1 MSVVKRDTIEKLI
14 NETKDINVTIF
25 LPTHKTG
32 EEGKQDSIRLKN
44 LIQKAKSE
52 LIEKGWQENKA
63 EELFKKVQSK
73 TEENQF
79 WLHQD
84 KGLALYINEDYFDF
98 FKIPVSPEENY
109 YIAENFL
116 ITPLLELQN
125 HHGIYHVLMLSQ
137 NETKMFQVAP
147 DVTTKV
153 EFESV
158 PTSMEEHLKY
168 HVHERSIQQHTGTSG
183 KNAMFHGQGGDANE
197 DDKELELFI
206 KHIENK
212 VTKYL
217 KKENGPLILAGPEK
231 MVAYYKKANKYSNVL
246 DESIRGNVDNKSAQ
260 EIADESWEIARNYFQ
275 QDIQSDIERFN
286 DLQGSALISTE
297 IEEIVKSAY
306 YGKVDTLFVPMGHRQ
321 FGVFHPDE
329 NRVDMS
335 ESLNGEA
342 VDLINYAAISAIRTG
357 STLYGL
363 PQAEVPKNSGLA
375 AIYRYKS

>member
-1 MSVVKRDTIEKLI
+1 MSVVRRDTIEHLI
-14 NETKDINVTIF
+14 NETKEVNVTIF
-25 LPTHKTG
+25 LPTHKKG

-44 LIQKAKSE
+44 LIQKVKNE
-52 LIEKGWQENKA
+52 LLEKGWKEQRVED
-63 EELFKKVQSK
+63 LFEQVISK

-84 KGLALYINEDYFDF
+84 KGLAIYLNENYFDF
-98 FKIPVSPEENY
+98 FKVPVSADENY

-125 HHGIYHVLMLSQ
+125 HHGIYHVLLLSQ
-137 NETKMFQVAP
+137 NETKMFKIAP
-147 DVTTKV
+147 DQTTEV

-168 HVHERSIQQHTGTSG
+168 HVHERSIQQHSGTAG
-183 KNAMFHGQGGDANE
+183 NGAMYHGQGGDKNE
-197 DDKELELFI
+197 DDKELELFL

-217 KKENGPLILAGPEK
+217 KKESGPLILAGPDK
-231 MVAYYKKANKYSNVL
+231 MVAYYKKANKYSNLL
-246 DESIRGNVDNKSAQ
+246 DEAIKGNSDNKSPKELA
-260 EIADESWEIARNYFQ
+260 EESWEIAEHYFQ
-275 QDIQSDIERFN
+275 EDIESDIERFN
-286 DLQGSALISTE
+286 NLQGSDLISTE
-297 IEEIVKSAY
+297 LEEIVKSAY
-306 YGKVDTLFVPMGHRQ
+306 YGKVDTLFVPMGTRQ
-321 FGVFHPDE
+321 FGIFNPDE
-329 NRVDMS
+329 NKVNMS

-363 PQAEVPKNSGLA
+363 PKSEIPKNSGLA
-375 AIYRYKS
+375 AIYRYKT

>member
-1 MSVVKRDTIEKLI
+1 MSVVNRETIEHLI
-14 NETKDINVTIF
+14 SKTTDVNISIF
-25 LPTHKTG
+25 IPTHKTG

-44 LIQKAKSE
+44 IIQKVTSE
-52 LIEKGWQENKA
+52 LLDMGWKENKVQD
-63 EELFKKVQSK
+63 LFKDIHAK

-98 FKIPVSPEENY
+98 FKIPVSPDENY

-125 HHGIYHVLMLSQ
+125 HHGKYHVLALSQ
-137 NETKMFQVAP
+137 TETKMF
-147 DVTTKV
+147 KV
-153 EFESV
+153 EPDITTQISFESV

-168 HVHERSIQQHTGTSG
+168 HVHERSFQHHTGTSG
-183 KNAMFHGQGGDANE
+183 KGAVFHGQGAE
-197 DDKELELFI
+197 DDENNKELELFL

-217 KKENGPLILAGPEK
+217 KNENGPLVLAGPDK
-231 MVAYYKKANKYSNVL
+231 MVAYYKKANKYFNVL
-246 DESIRGNVDNKSAQ
+246 DQTISGNADTKSVKELEEQ
-260 EIADESWEIARNYFQ
+260 SWEIAKSYFREE
-275 QDIQSDIERFN
+275 ISSDIERFN
-286 DLQGSALISTE
+286 DLRGSNLISTD
-297 IEEIVKSAY
+297 ISDIVKGAY
-306 YGKVDTLFVPMGHRQ
+306 YGKVDTLFVPMGFRQ
-321 FGVFHPDE
+321 FGMFDTND
-329 NRVDMS
+329 NRVEIS
-335 ESLNGEA
+335 EKLNGQT

-363 PQAEVPKNSGLA
+363 PQSEVPDNSGLA

>member
-1 MSVVKRDTIEKLI
+1 MSVVRRDTIEKLI
-14 NETKDINVTIF
+14 SETKDVNVTIF

-44 LIQKAKSE
+44 LIQKAKND
-52 LIEKGWQENKA
+52 LIDKGWKEAKVD
-63 EELFKKVQSK
+63 ELFKKIHSM

-84 KGLALYINEDYFDF
+84 KGLALYINEGYFDV
-98 FKIPVSPEENY
+98 FKIPVSPQENY

-125 HHGIYHVLMLSQ
+125 HHGIYHVLVLSQ
-137 NETKMFQVAP
+137 GETKMFKIAP
-147 DVTTKV
+147 DETTKI

-158 PTSMEEHLKY
+158 PVSMEDHLKY
-168 HVHERSIQQHTGTSG
+168 HVHERSIQQHSGTAG
-183 KNAMFHGQGGDANE
+183 KNAMFHGQGGDKNE
-197 DDKELELFI
+197 DDKELELFL

-217 KKENGPLILAGPEK
+217 KKQNGPLILAGPEK
-231 MVAYYKKANKYSNVL
+231 MIAYYKKANKYFNLL
-246 DESIRGNVDNKSAQ
+246 DESLTGNADNKSAK
-260 EIADESWEIARNYFQ
+260 EIADESWSIAEDYFE
-275 QDIQSDIERFN
+275 QDIDSDVERFN
-286 DLQGSALISTE
+286 NLQGSQLISTD

-321 FGVFHPDE
+321 FGVFDPNE

-335 ESLNGEA
+335 ESVNGEA
-342 VDLINYAAISAIRTG
+342 VDLINYAAVSAIRTG

-363 PQAEVPKNSGLA
+363 PQSDVPKNSGLA

>member
-1 MSVVKRDTIEKLI
+1 MSVVRRDTIEKLI
-14 NETKDINVTIF
+14 NETQDVNVTIF

-32 EEGKQDSIRLKN
+32 EEGKQDAIRLKN
-44 LIQKAKSE
+44 LVQKAKTD
-52 LIEKGWQENKA
+52 LLDKGWKESKVDS
-63 EELFKKVQSK
+63 LFEKVHSM

-84 KGLALYINEDYFDF
+84 KGLALYINESYFDV

-125 HHGIYHVLMLSQ
+125 HHGIYHVLVLSQ
-137 NETKMFQVAP
+137 NETKMFKIAP
-147 DVTTKV
+147 DATSKI
-153 EFESV
+153 EFVSV

-168 HVHERSIQQHTGTSG
+168 HVHERSIQQHSGTGG
-183 KNAMFHGQGGDANE
+183 QNAMFHGQGGDRNE
-197 DDKELELFI
+197 DDKELELFV

-231 MVAYYKKANKYSNVL
+231 MIAYYKKANKYFNVL
-246 DESIRGNVDNKSAQ
+246 EKSIAGNADNKSAKQ
-260 EIADESWEIARNYFQ
+260 LADESWAIAEDYFEE
-275 QDIQSDIERFN
+275 DITSDVERFN
-286 DLQGSALISTE
+286 NLQGSELISTD

-321 FGVFHPDE
+321 FGIFHPDE

-335 ESLNGEA
+335 ESVNGQA
-342 VDLINYAAISAIRTG
+342 VDLINYAAVSAIRTG

-363 PQAEVPKNSGLA
+363 PKSEIPKNSGLA